1 MSDFTR
7 FMKENKKV
15 KENAKYPA
23 SSAFTD
29 DEGKTLEWEIKPLTT
44 AENENIREECVKQTR
59 DKNGRIKSELNTN
72 LYILKVICASV
83 VFPNLNDKKLQDS
96 YGVMSPEE
104 LILSMIDNPGEYD
117 EFGAFIMKYNG
128 FNKSVNEDI
137 EEAKN

>member
-7 FMKENKKV
+7 FMKEIKKV

-83 VFPNLNDKKLQDS
+83 VLPNLNDKKLQDS